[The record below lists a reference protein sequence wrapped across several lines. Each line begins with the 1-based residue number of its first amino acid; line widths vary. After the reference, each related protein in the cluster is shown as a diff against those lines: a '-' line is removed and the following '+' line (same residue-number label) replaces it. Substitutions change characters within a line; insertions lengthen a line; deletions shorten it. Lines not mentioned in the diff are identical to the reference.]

1 MNHKNHVIPL
11 MILVILFSA
20 CSPAAAASTQP
31 TSAPQATEPVIPP
44 PTPAPTLP
52 PAVLT
57 VDQKVEAYLNGKID
71 DIGDLSSQE
80 LAEFSNKVTE
90 RKNAD
95 RGVNVLIYDNGSGNP
110 VFIDPSKGNMMVE
123 YDGVANLD
131 KTIEMFVPIAG
142 KDEQGNLQFEVDGQL
157 VTIGASAGVDW
168 DMRVTEYGDQRIEW
182 PIEEIKSHGMTN
194 IEKGLETNE
203 PSKKKVIIPT
213 ILLKKNLGQLQIT
226 GVPTLRSTLSFLIPE
241 TDAEGQPLYA
251 RKIIVVGGPTFSL
264 YEEGSDFNTRTS
276 AVEPEH
282 GLGFSQALKFLNEN
296 WTYYLGP
303 TLDQDYIYGGLNKE
317 YLYNYKGLISSS
329 DSMPILLGEKHN
341 DKDMLSLANTLI
353 IKAKVKN

>member
-11 MILVILFSA
+11 IILVILFSA
-20 CSPAAAASTQP
+20 CSPAAAAPTQP

-44 PTPAPTLP
+44 PTLP

-57 VDQKVEAYLNGKID
+57 VDQKVDAYLNGTID

-110 VFIDPSKGNMMVE
+110 VFIDPHQNNMMVE

-131 KTIEMFVPIAG
+131 KTIEMFLPIAG

-168 DMRVTEYGDQRIEW
+168 DMRVTEYGDPRIEW
-182 PIEEIKSHGMTN
+182 PIEEINSLGITN
-194 IEKGLETNE
+194 LEMSIQIKENNRNY
-203 PSKKKVIIPT
+203 IPA
-213 ILLKKNLGQLQIT
+213 ILLKKNLGQIQIT
-226 GVPTLRSTLSFLIPE
+226 GVPTRRSTLSFLVPE
-241 TDAEGQPLYA
+241 TDANGKPLYA
-251 RKIIVVGGPTFSL
+251 RKIIVVGGPTIKL
-264 YEEGSDFNTRTS
+264 YEEGSDLYS
-276 AVEPEH
+276 KSPSIEMKPGKEWE
-282 GLGFSQALKFLNEN
+282 GLLSNLNEN
-296 WTYYLGP
+296 WVYYLG
-303 TLDQDYIYGGLNKE
+303 LINQDHVYGDLNPE
-317 YLYNYKGLISSS
+317 YLINYQGLVSSS
-329 DSMPILLGEKHN
+329 DSVAVCLGEKHN
-341 DKDMLSLANTLI
+341 DKDMLSLAIPQI
-353 IKAKVKN
+353 IKAKVK